1 MGPGKHAC
9 AEDDDG
15 EYQRGDEDVAVVP
28 CACGLPCPALLVNQ
42 RGIIVDELRG
52 EREVVE
58 DAEHVINRRRV
69 RVEGDLSRIISEVH
83 RDVDDARRIPVM
95 LLDVG
100 RAVRAMHAVDGQAY
114 GALHERPFRVFSM
127 LLSLA

>member
-28 CACGLPCPALLVNQ
+28 CVCSLLCPAFLVNQ

-58 DAEHVINRRRV
+58 DAEHVVDRRRV

-83 RDVDDARRIPVM
+83 RGVDDTRRIPVVF
-95 LLDVG
+95 LDVG